1 MPTIAAVAAQV
12 AAAPKPILCLDT
24 CDILEVVQCL
34 HYERLCAPRA
44 VGCIEAVRRLLD
56 ALAANPDRVQL
67 VITELVATEWNQN
80 IAGIRTKAAQHLSQV
95 DEAAVRLY
103 QAAGYIGTHLAAFPA
118 LASSTLV
125 DDLVALSQ
133 ALLNQAIRLDLDN
146 AFVQQALN
154 RVFAKTRPS
163 HEGHVKDSIHLEHY
177 LEFVRQLRA
186 LGFADHGIFVSGN
199 RRDFWDGENPRLHPT
214 LLPEF
219 TNVAV
224 QLRFFGSIHAALGF
238 LRI

>member
-1 MPTIAAVAAQV
+1 MPPLAAVAAQV

-34 HYERLCAPRA
+34 HYERLGAPRA
-44 VGCIEAVRRLLD
+44 VGCIESARRLLN

-67 VITELVATEWNQN
+67 VITDLVATEWNQN
-80 IAGIRTKAAQHLSQV
+80 IAGIRTKAEQHLVQV

-103 QAAGYIGTHLAAFPA
+103 QAAGHSGTHLTAFPA
-118 LASSTLV
+118 LATSTLV
-125 DDLVALSQ
+125 ADLVTLSQ
-133 ALLNQAIRLDLDN
+133 SLLNQAVRLDLDN
-146 AFVQQALN
+146 ACIQRALD
-154 RVFAKTRPS
+154 RVYKKTRPS

-177 LEFVRQLRA
+177 LELVRQLRA
-186 LGFADHGIFVSGN
+186 LHFADHCIFVSGN
-199 RRDFWDGENPRLHPT
+199 RRDFWDGEKPRLHPT
-214 LLPEF
+214 LQPDF

-224 QLRFFGSIHAALGF
+224 QLQFSGSIDAALGS